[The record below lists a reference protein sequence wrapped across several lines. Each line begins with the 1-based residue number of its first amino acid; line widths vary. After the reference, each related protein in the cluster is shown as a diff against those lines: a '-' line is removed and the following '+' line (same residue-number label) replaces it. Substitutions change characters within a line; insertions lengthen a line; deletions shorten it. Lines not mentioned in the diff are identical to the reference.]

1 MKIAI
6 LNDTHFGVR
15 NDSEAFRNYQLRFYN
30 EIFFP
35 YLEKHNIKT
44 LIHLGD
50 VVDRRKFINF
60 QTASIFR
67 KQFFDRLWKQKIDTH
82 IIIGNHDTYFKNTN
96 EVNAIDNLYT
106 SFDGINEPFIYT
118 KPKVVEFDGVPI
130 LFMPWICDDTREES
144 IQMLNTAKADLC
156 FGHLEIKGIE
166 MQNGVINEHGNDK
179 ADFNR
184 FERVVS
190 GHFHKHTD
198 DGQIFY
204 CGAQYE
210 MTWSDYQDPKGFHIF
225 DTETR
230 EMERIWNPLTIHK
243 KIVYD
248 DKKKNYDSFD
258 IQPYHNHFIKL
269 IVLNKTDDEQ
279 FDKFVERLYNE
290 ITVHDLNI
298 IEDYS
303 DIKASVRDDVI
314 EMGEDT
320 VTFLNN
326 YVDQLETDVNKT
338 KLKEYLK
345 SFYIEANDNA

>member
-15 NDSEAFRNYQLRFYN
+15 NDSEAFRNYQLKFYN

-35 YLEKHNIKT
+35 YLEKNNIKT

-67 KQFFDRLWKQKIDTH
+67 KEFFDRLWEQKIDTH
-82 IIIGNHDTYFKNTN
+82 IIIGNHDTYFKTTN
-96 EVNAIDNLYT
+96 GVNAIDNLYT

-118 KPKVVEFDGVPI
+118 RPKVVEFDGVPI

-144 IQMLNTAKADLC
+144 MHMLNTAKADLC

-184 FERVVS
+184 FDRVVS

-198 DGQIFY
+198 DGHIFY

-225 DTETR
+225 DTDTR
-230 EMERIWNPLTIHK
+230 ELSRIENPNLMFK
-243 KIVYD
+243 KIIYNDKETNYD
-248 DKKKNYDSFD
+248 DLDITPFD
-258 IQPYHNHFIKL
+258 KCFIKL
-269 IVLNKTDDEQ
+269 YISNKTDTDMYERLM
-279 FDKFVERLYNE
+279 DRLYN
-290 ITVHDLNI
+290 NI
-298 IEDYS
+298 NLHAI
-303 DIKASVRDDVI
+303 DVI
-314 EMGEDT
+314 EDPTDIGASVKEDILEQGEDT
-320 VTFLNN
+320 LTFLGN
-326 YVDQLETDVNKT
+326 YIEQVDIDLDKQ
-338 KLKEYLK
+338 KLKQFAKELYM
-345 SFYIEANDNA
+345 EASE

>member
-35 YLEKHNIKT
+35 YLEKNNIKT

-60 QTASIFR
+60 QTASIYR
-67 KQFFDRLWKQKIDTH
+67 KQFWDRLYKEKIDTH

-118 KPKVVEFDGVPI
+118 RPKVVDFDGTPI
-130 LFMPWICDDTREES
+130 LLMPWICDDTREES

-166 MQNGVINEHGNDK
+166 MQNGVINEFGNEK
-179 ADFNR
+179 ADFKR
-184 FERVVS
+184 FDRVVS

-230 EMERIWNPLTIHK
+230 EIERIWNPLTIHK
-243 KIVYD
+243 KIIYN
-248 DKKKNYDSFD
+248 DKIKDYNNLDLK
-258 IQPYHNHFIKL
+258 PYHNHFIKL

-290 ITVHDLNI
+290 ITAHDLNI

>member
-118 KPKVVEFDGVPI
+118 RPKVVEFDGVPI

>member
-60 QTASIFR
+60 QTASIYR
-67 KQFFDRLWKQKIDTH
+67 KQFWDRLYKEKIDTH

-118 KPKVVEFDGVPI
+118 RPKVVDFDGTPI
-130 LFMPWICDDTREES
+130 LLMPWICDDTREES

-166 MQNGVINEHGNDK
+166 MQNGVINEFGNDK
-179 ADFNR
+179 ADFKR
-184 FERVVS
+184 FDRVVS

-230 EMERIWNPLTIHK
+230 EIERIWNPLTIHK
-243 KIVYD
+243 KIIYN
-248 DKKKNYDSFD
+248 DKIKDYNNLDLK
-258 IQPYHNHFIKL
+258 PYHNHFIKL